1 MQEGIVFS
9 VSVGATCGR
18 MKVFRSRP
26 PQSRSIFLLFVPSC
40 MGEPLDRVPPNPLLI
55 FGKEKGIPLSADSGE
70 GRRPLDPCD
79 FLKKIE

>member
-1 MQEGIVFS
+1 
-9 VSVGATCGR
+9 
-18 MKVFRSRP
+18 
-26 PQSRSIFLLFVPSC
+26 